1 VANIK
6 INYKLFL
13 FILLGLVLSVMA
25 SVRIFGEDMDFFSY
39 ETYYEN
45 IGDDNSKGYEPVF
58 NFISTVIKAKGFE
71 FRSFLF
77 IISFIS
83 LFLKFFV
90 FNKFKFPIYSILIY
104 FFVFFPLHE
113 MTQIRVAVGLSLVFL
128 AFNFRGLNKKSLSI
142 ITILLAIG
150 AHYSMVFFF
159 LFFLFFEN
167 FKKFSLAKFLVLILL
182 PFIIKMFFLPYAE
195 LLGNV
200 QDHVLNLHGYAP
212 QNILST
218 RSILSFGLIFYF
230 MYNFNKVDTN
240 YRVWIYIW
248 FFGYSFFLAFHSFPI
263 ISGRIFELAYIS
275 VIVVPANYN
284 GKSVY
289 KIMSAIGVISV
300 YIFIK
305 MVYLDPIFTIK

>member
-1 VANIK
+1 MVNIK

-13 FILLGLVLSVMA
+13 FILLGIVLSLMA
-25 SVRIFGEDMDFFSY
+25 AARIFGEDMDFFSY
-39 ETYYEN
+39 ETYYDN
-45 IGDDNSKGYEPVF
+45 IDYDNSKGYEPVF
-58 NFISTVIKAKGFE
+58 NYISTVIKSKGFE
-71 FRSFLF
+71 FSSFLF

-83 LFLKFFV
+83 LVLKFFV

-128 AFNFRGLNKKSLSI
+128 AFYFRSLNKQSLSFFI
-142 ITILLAIG
+142 ILLAIG
-150 AHYSMVFFF
+150 THYSMVFFLLF
-159 LFFLFFEN
+159 LLFFEK
-167 FKKFSLAKFLVLILL
+167 FKFFSLAKLFVLILF

-200 QDHVLNLHGYAP
+200 QDHVLNLHDYAP

-218 RSILSFGLIFYF
+218 RSILSLGLIFYF
-230 MYNFNKVDTN
+230 LYNFNKVDTN

-263 ISGRIFELAYIS
+263 ISGRIFELSYIS

-284 GKSVY
+284 SKSVY
-289 KIMSAIGVISV
+289 KIMSIIGIISV

>member
-1 VANIK
+1 
-6 INYKLFL
+6 
-13 FILLGLVLSVMA
+13 MA
-25 SVRIFGEDMDFFSY
+25 AFRVFGEDMDFFSY
-39 ETYYEN
+39 ETYYDN
-45 IGDDNSKGYEPVF
+45 IDFDNSKGYEPVF
-58 NFISTVIKAKGFE
+58 NFIAMGIRAKGFE
-71 FRSFLF
+71 FSSFLF
-77 IISFIS
+77 IISLIS
-83 LFLKFFV
+83 LVVKFFV

-104 FFVFFPLHE
+104 FFVFYPLHE
-113 MTQIRVAVGLSLVFL
+113 MTQIRVAVGLSLILL
-128 AFNFRGLNKKSLSI
+128 AFYFRGINSRYVSI
-142 ITILLAIG
+142 ITVLLALG
-150 AHYSMVFFF
+150 THYSMVLF
-159 LFFLFFEN
+159 LPFLLFYEK
-167 FKKFSLAKFLVLILL
+167 FKNRSLALLFILILL

-200 QDHVLNLHGYAP
+200 QDHVLNLHDYAP

-218 RSILSFGLIFYF
+218 RSILSLGLIFYF